1 LIQLVETIADIGAK
15 NLEIYNWLFENAKE
29 SVLQEVCIT
38 AIDEISDK
46 WSHHPNVIQAL
57 CEIALRNE
65 YSSLGDSG
73 DERSYFLPSPQQV
86 ALFRLS
92 SLFPKHPKALEHLYD
107 FSVNDP
113 DDHLREWAR
122 RQLLEWGQVNLA

>member
-1 LIQLVETIADIGAK
+1 MPIFKFGGK
-15 NLEIYNWLFENAKE
+15 NLEIYNWLFEKAKE
-29 SVLQEVCIT
+29 SFLQEICIT
-38 AIDEISDK
+38 AIDETSDK

-57 CEIALRNE
+57 CEIASRKE

-73 DERSYFLPSPQQV
+73 DERSYFLPSPWQV

-92 SLFPKHPKALEHLYD
+92 SLFPKHPKALEYLHD
-107 FSVNDP
+107 FSINDP

-122 RQLLEWGQVNLA
+122 KQLLEWEQVN